1 MAKRVGYLCSNPDCR
16 CLTVGAAASHDGI
29 INIGVAAH
37 ITAAAEGGPRYAP
50 TLTSEQRRHH
60 TNGIWMCQTHG
71 KAVDSDAGHFTVEM
85 LRKWKRDAEQRAFQ
99 AIVTPAAQR
108 EQQVATATIDA
119 AIQVL
124 IERLGLP
131 AQDDIESVVTRT
143 IAAARGDIAGFQ
155 RMAGWPCHPVALNL
169 RMTDA
174 GNERSFQVSGLAAA
188 LNTFNE
194 ISVIAPPGTGKTTTL
209 LQVADAILQVGRS
222 APLFV
227 PLGEWASQA
236 ASLLQFVLQR
246 AVYQGV
252 RKQHLT
258 LLGYHGRLVLLL
270 DGWNEL
276 DRDARRRAATEIKRL
291 RRDFPALGIVIS
303 TRRQALDVPIA
314 GPVVE
319 IDNLTEA
326 QQIEIARALRGA
338 QGEALLDRALRT
350 PGVRSLIAIP
360 LYLTALLA
368 HAPGGNMPTTK
379 EAVLRLFISEHESG
393 ADTAEALHGM
403 LFGFHGEVLTALA
416 VEATGTANTAISDTR
431 AHAVVK
437 QAEDR
442 LAAAGQISEMPPPAA
457 VLDLFVGH
465 HTLVRSG
472 AAAAALSFQH
482 QQFQEWYA
490 SFEVERTMRTATSGD
505 AAAMHRLRAD
515 ILDRPAWEEAIFF
528 ACERGSRDDQAG
540 IEAVAAAIKAAL
552 AIDPMLATEMI
563 YRADPA
569 VWDRIRDTVL
579 AFVDR
584 WHGTGRVDRAVG
596 FMVASGRP
604 EFAERIWPLVENPD
618 TQIHLAVMRAAP
630 QFRPSVLGPGSETR
644 LAGLPQNV
652 RHNVL
657 AELVMQGGPEGIE
670 LAASVARSDP
680 SVDVQFG
687 VVEALLFRRADP
699 QASELLAVAPPGIW
713 TILAAKGYE
722 DEITDRDARDRVNRE
737 RQRLLESETSPAGR
751 IRLALTSANPSEA
764 DKRSLAAAIEAAA
777 FPPTDQNISWQVQ
790 KAFERYPD
798 VVAGALLRRLEAG
811 RDLPYRA
818 SDMLAS
824 AGAVDDGPIP
834 AAVTDLA
841 VPEQRASVS
850 ASVVGPRTIEA
861 LMDALMPL
869 ADQIAAAPGR
879 YDQAVGDQY
888 RALTDRIEAT
898 RQASFTAALLSR
910 GETDQPHRIG
920 VYARL
925 LGKPRSSPIGPQS
938 VHRRGGHSSGSDRP
952 RASLGGNATDG
963 A

>member
-16 CLTVGAAASHDGI
+16 CLTVGAAASHDGV

-37 ITAAAEGGPRYAP
+37 ITAAADGGPRYDA

-60 TNGIWMCQTHG
+60 TNGIWVCQTHG

-85 LRKWKRDAEQRAFQ
+85 LRKWKRDAELRAFQ
-99 AIVTPAAQR
+99 AIVAPAAQR
-108 EQQVATATIDA
+108 EQEVAAAQIDA
-119 AIQVL
+119 AIQAL
-124 IERLGLP
+124 IDRLGLP
-131 AQDDIESVVTRT
+131 AQDDIESVAART
-143 IAAARGDIAGFQ
+143 ITAARGDVASFQ
-155 RMAGWPCHPVALNL
+155 RMAGWPRHPVALNL

-174 GNERSFQVSGLAAA
+174 GDERSFQVSGLAAA

-194 ISVIAPPGTGKTTTL
+194 ISVVAPPGTGKTTTL
-209 LQVADAILQVGRS
+209 LQVADAILQAGHS

-227 PLGEWASQA
+227 PLGEWSSQA
-236 ASLLQFVLQR
+236 TSLLQFVLQR
-246 AVYQGV
+246 AVFHGV
-252 RKQHLT
+252 REQHLM

-276 DRDARRRAATEIKRL
+276 DRDARRRAAMEIKRL
-291 RRDFPALGIVIS
+291 RRDFPTLAIVIS

-314 GPVVE
+314 GPVVD

-326 QQIEIARALRGA
+326 QQIEIARALQGA
-338 QGEALLDRALRT
+338 HGEALLDRALRT

-360 LYLTALLA
+360 LYLTALLM

-379 EAVLRLFISEHESG
+379 EAVLRLFSNEHESG
-393 ADTAEALHGM
+393 ADRDEALHGM
-403 LFGFHGEVLTALA
+403 LFGFHGEILTALA

-431 AHAVVK
+431 ARAIVK

-442 LAAAGQISEMPPPAA
+442 LAAAGQISETPQPAA

-482 QQFQEWYA
+482 HQFQEWYA
-490 SFEVERTMRTATSGD
+490 SFEVERAMRGAVSGD
-505 AAAMHRLRAD
+505 AGAMHHLRAD

-528 ACERGSRDDQAG
+528 ACERASRDDQSG
-540 IEAVAAAIKAAL
+540 IEAVAVAIKTAL

-569 VWDRIRDTVL
+569 VWDRIQGTVL

-584 WHGTGRVDRAVG
+584 WHQMGRVDRAVG

-618 TQIHLAVMRAAP
+618 TQIHLAVMRAATR
-630 QFRPSVLGPGSETR
+630 FRPSALGPGSETR
-644 LAGLPQNV
+644 LAGLPESV

-657 AELVMQGGPEGIE
+657 AELVMRGGPEGIE
-670 LAASVARSDP
+670 LAASVAKSDP
-680 SVDVQFG
+680 SVDVQFS
-687 VVEALLFRRADP
+687 VVEALLFRRADR
-699 QASELLAVAPPGIW
+699 QSSELLAIAPPGIW
-713 TILAAKGYE
+713 AMLATKGYE
-722 DEITDRDARDRVNRE
+722 NEITDRDARDRVSRE
-737 RQRLLESETSPAGR
+737 RQRLLETETSPAGR
-751 IRLALTSANPSEA
+751 IGLALASANPSEA
-764 DKRSLAAAIEAAA
+764 DKRSLAVAIESAA

-798 VVAGALLRRLEAG
+798 VVAGVLLHRLEAG

-818 SDMLAS
+818 SAMLAS
-824 AGAVDDGPIP
+824 VGAFDDGPIP

-841 VPEQRASVS
+841 VPEQ
-850 ASVVGPRTIEA
+850 
-861 LMDALMPL
+861 
-869 ADQIAAAPGR
+869 
-879 YDQAVGDQY
+879 
-888 RALTDRIEAT
+888 
-898 RQASFTAALLSR
+898 
-910 GETDQPHRIG
+910 
-920 VYARL
+920 
-925 LGKPRSSPIGPQS
+925 
-938 VHRRGGHSSGSDRP
+938 
-952 RASLGGNATDG
+952 
-963 A
+963 